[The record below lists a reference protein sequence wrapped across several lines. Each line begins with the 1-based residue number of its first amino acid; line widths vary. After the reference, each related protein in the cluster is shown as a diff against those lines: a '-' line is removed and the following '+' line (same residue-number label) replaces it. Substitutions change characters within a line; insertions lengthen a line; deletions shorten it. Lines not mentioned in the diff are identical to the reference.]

1 MGGVKNKLSNKVK
14 NLLINN
20 RSLPLDGEGAARSAT
35 DEVTNKVPLWLK
47 GNVRRQSDKGIVLTK
62 YLGIACLT
70 LAVLSILILN
80 IISSYSYS
88 KVNSNAE
95 PVGEVS
101 TSANEDCDPSNTNA
115 ASCISMSI
123 SSYPSA
129 TGDTNDGNL
138 SLSIPQGGGLVAGRH
153 TVSIKSNNVSGIE
166 LQAEA
171 LDSKTSYPPM
181 VHENDGDY
189 TIDSLP
195 YDTSST
201 NSISYSTSRP
211 ITNNTYG
218 LAIPGSSI
226 YGGNYDNASIYESYI
241 TNPRRVA
248 STEAAPKFAGPYNA
262 TAHSEPVAR
271 TVFLDYPRIDKTTQP
286 TPVDGYN
293 LNIYYGVRVDNP
305 NELLAGNYQA
315 EVVYTATTNEVSIPT
330 IDTLSQNSYEL
341 GSDTNLDSNNRLPVT
356 IIGTNL
362 KSTYRAYL
370 VSNADTNI
378 QYDLTSYITDIDT
391 TTGRS
396 LTITLPTDITNS
408 DLESG
413 EYTIH
418 VVTQGG
424 EGTIGFTYTEKQLP
438 DGMLQSTADYGSDG
452 HVAVDYDENMI
463 PIAYIG
469 NETTPK
475 WVIADA
481 SNGNSDT
488 NLNWYDYPNK
498 KWANAV
504 TLTEEGLSLYRGKPV
519 GTEIDE
525 QYVLGYWVYIPRYA
539 YEVMRPNAVD
549 RVVAAQNFDIKF
561 EVASDTK
568 KVPAASCNL
577 NIISMSQMWKS
588 GHATHAGPTSSE
600 ILAKD
605 YRSSCGIERDYPG
618 DNDALANK
626 TTWATHPAFTW
637 QYTTEV
643 NGFDKTVELNG
654 IWIGKFETTGG
665 ETSPTILPNHP
676 HIGEGDGMGRFFGI
690 AKNIGYP
697 DELNK
702 YGDDVSTKANSHNFS
717 TQSTHMTKNGEYAA
731 AAYLS
736 ASKFGAGVN
745 QVQINSQYAD
755 MTDDDG
761 NESKGITGCGPSKSW
776 NWSHYADTGIVGQNS
791 ACSKSN
797 SKRAYNGSIGMLAS
811 STGNVYGVYDMVGG
825 GYDVVSAAWT
835 NAPNEYLG
843 TTFKGGVRPP
853 YIDLYE
859 SSTFKATGAMWSL
872 TRNDTGSYVYNDFD
886 VCTWDTCGGKAMHE
900 VKTVQSINGRNYTWG
915 WEDSGDN
922 DFPCKRYPILVFG
935 LGAGDGSQDGPG
947 AGVSIFATSTDYSVT
962 FYLYAFRVTSISPV
976 V

>member
-20 RSLPLDGEGAARSAT
+20 RFLPLDGEGAARSAT

-262 TAHSEPVAR
+262 TAHSKPVAR

-356 IIGTNL
+356 ITGTNL
-362 KSTYRAYL
+362 KSTYRVYL
-370 VSNADTNI
+370 TGVNGNEVNNGDCTNI
-378 QYDLTSYITDIDT
+378 AIAS
-391 TTGRS
+391 GGNS
-396 LTITLPTDITNS
+396 LTCTLPTDETNPE
-408 DLESG
+408 LEAG

-452 HVAVDYDENMI
+452 HVAVDYDENI
-463 PIAYIG
+463 
-469 NETTPK
+469 
-475 WVIADA
+475 
-481 SNGNSDT
+481 
-488 NLNWYDYPNK
+488 
-498 KWANAV
+498 
-504 TLTEEGLSLYRGKPV
+504 SL
-519 GTEIDE
+519 
-525 QYVLGYWVYIPRYA
+525 L
-539 YEVMRPNAVD
+539 
-549 RVVAAQNFDIKF
+549 
-561 EVASDTK
+561 
-568 KVPAASCNL
+568 
-577 NIISMSQMWKS
+577 
-588 GHATHAGPTSSE
+588 PT
-600 ILAKD
+600 
-605 YRSSCGIERDYPG
+605 
-618 DNDALANK
+618 
-626 TTWATHPAFTW
+626 
-637 QYTTEV
+637 
-643 NGFDKTVELNG
+643 
-654 IWIGKFETTGG
+654 
-665 ETSPTILPNHP
+665 
-676 HIGEGDGMGRFFGI
+676 
-690 AKNIGYP
+690 
-697 DELNK
+697 
-702 YGDDVSTKANSHNFS
+702 
-717 TQSTHMTKNGEYAA
+717 
-731 AAYLS
+731 
-736 ASKFGAGVN
+736 
-745 QVQINSQYAD
+745 
-755 MTDDDG
+755 
-761 NESKGITGCGPSKSW
+761 
-776 NWSHYADTGIVGQNS
+776 
-791 ACSKSN
+791 
-797 SKRAYNGSIGMLAS
+797 
-811 STGNVYGVYDMVGG
+811 
-825 GYDVVSAAWT
+825 
-835 NAPNEYLG
+835 
-843 TTFKGGVRPP
+843 
-853 YIDLYE
+853 
-859 SSTFKATGAMWSL
+859 
-872 TRNDTGSYVYNDFD
+872 
-886 VCTWDTCGGKAMHE
+886 
-900 VKTVQSINGRNYTWG
+900 
-915 WEDSGDN
+915 
-922 DFPCKRYPILVFG
+922 
-935 LGAGDGSQDGPG
+935 
-947 AGVSIFATSTDYSVT
+947 
-962 FYLYAFRVTSISPV
+962 
-976 V
+976 